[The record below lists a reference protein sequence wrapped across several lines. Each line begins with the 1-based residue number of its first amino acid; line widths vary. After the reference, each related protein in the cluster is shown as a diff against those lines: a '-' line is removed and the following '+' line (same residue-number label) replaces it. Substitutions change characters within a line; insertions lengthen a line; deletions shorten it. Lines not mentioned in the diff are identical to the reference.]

1 MNYVVQR
8 LLTFPLILL
17 GVSVLVFFSIRLIP
31 GDAITAM
38 LGTEAGLLTPAQRA
52 ALASYFGIDQP
63 VMTQYLR
70 WLTGLFRGDL
80 GISVTYGKPV
90 LGVILERFPLTL
102 ELALLSML
110 IALCV
115 GIPLGVL
122 AATRNERP
130 SDLVVRILAML
141 GQSTPNFVVGL
152 LIIYVLS
159 VYFGMVPTMGV
170 FTPLTVD
177 PLANLGQLIFPAIT
191 LGFAF
196 AASVTRISRSAMLDV
211 LSDDYI
217 RTARSKGASARR
229 VVWRHALPNALI
241 PVVTLS
247 GVEFGYLLGGAVIV
261 EQIFA
266 LPGIGRLVLEAI
278 SQRDYALVEA
288 CVLFIAFNFLVV
300 NLIVDLTYAG
310 LFGLRNIPAEHIQPF
325 LLGEAPRLL
334 FPFARNIL
342 SDITREGGFP
352 PVLMQPID
360 FLALWQSRR
369 PQAAN
374 A

>member
-1 MNYVVQR
+1 MNYVAQR

-17 GVSVLVFFSIRLIP
+17 GVSVVVFFSIRLIP

-52 ALASYFGIDQP
+52 SLASYFGLDQP
-63 VMTQYLR
+63 VWAQYGH
-70 WLTGLFRGDL
+70 WLAGLFRGDL

-110 IALCV
+110 IALCTGV
-115 GIPLGVL
+115 PLGVL

-130 SDLVVRILAML
+130 SDLVVRLFAML
-141 GQSTPNFVVGL
+141 GQSTPSFVIGL
-152 LIIYVLS
+152 LIIFVLS
-159 VYFGMVPTMGV
+159 VVFGVVPTMGT

-196 AASVTRISRSAMLDV
+196 AASVTRICRSAMLDV
-211 LSDDYI
+211 LSDDYV
-217 RTARSKGASARR
+217 RTARSKGASQRR

-266 LPGIGRLVLEAI
+266 LPGLGRLVLDAI
-278 SQRDYALVEA
+278 THRDYALVEGA
-288 CVLFIAFNFLVV
+288 VLFIAFNFLVV
-300 NLIVDLTYAG
+300 NLLVDLAYVG
-310 LFGLRNIPAEHIQPF
+310 LDPRIR
-325 LLGEAPRLL
+325 LG
-334 FPFARNIL
+334 AR
-342 SDITREGGFP
+342 
-352 PVLMQPID
+352 
-360 FLALWQSRR
+360 
-369 PQAAN
+369 
-374 A
+374 